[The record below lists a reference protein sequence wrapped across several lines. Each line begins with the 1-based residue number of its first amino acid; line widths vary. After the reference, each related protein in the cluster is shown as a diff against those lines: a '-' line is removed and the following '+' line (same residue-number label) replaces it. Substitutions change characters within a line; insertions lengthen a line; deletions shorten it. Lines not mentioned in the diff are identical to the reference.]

1 MSEGS
6 TGQTAAAMAGPSV
19 TPTSSPA
26 SQPANDQGISS
37 IDMAT
42 RNTSER
48 TGTSYAWQHR
58 HDLPGTPSSLDQPS
72 ITRSAFG
79 DGDGGE
85 QGQGSQ
91 GSDAAKAARRE
102 SFMVQRSRPVP
113 VLRPSP
119 QLALGSDR
127 AAFNARWQ
135 REAEAANDR
144 AARREA
150 FEKARKAPDQNPTRS
165 FNRTVRR

>member
-19 TPTSSPA
+19 TPTSSQA
-26 SQPANDQGISS
+26 SQPANDQGISG

-58 HDLPGTPSSLDQPS
+58 HDLPGAPSSLDQPS
-72 ITRSAFG
+72 TSRSAFE
-79 DGDGGE
+79 DGGE